1 MLNIKNITVGVD
13 EKTILKGLNLLV
25 REGELHVIMGRNG
38 AGKSTLANI
47 LSGSDKYKISS
58 GEIIY
63 KDQNI
68 DSLSPEER
76 SHLGLFMSFQYPVA
90 IPGVNTMVFLRTA
103 LNSIRKAR
111 GEDEVDAADF
121 LKIVKKNISAVGL
134 DESFIHR
141 SLNDGF
147 SGGEKKRNEILQL
160 LTLEPDLAILDE
172 TDSGLDIDALNIVAS
187 GINNY
192 KNKKRSIILI
202 THYQRILEHLDP
214 DYVHILM
221 DGKIVKSGGIDLAN
235 KIEEQGFSWL
245 RQEA

>member
-1 MLNIKNITVGVD
+1 MLNINNITVGVD

-63 KDQNI
+63 KDQDI

-111 GEDEVDAADF
+111 GEDEVDAAEF
-121 LKIVKKNISAVGL
+121 LKIVKKKYIS
-134 DESFIHR
+134 
-141 SLNDGF
+141 
-147 SGGEKKRNEILQL
+147 
-160 LTLEPDLAILDE
+160 
-172 TDSGLDIDALNIVAS
+172 
-187 GINNY
+187 
-192 KNKKRSIILI
+192 
-202 THYQRILEHLDP
+202 
-214 DYVHILM
+214 
-221 DGKIVKSGGIDLAN
+221 
-235 KIEEQGFSWL
+235 SWS
-245 RQEA
+245 R